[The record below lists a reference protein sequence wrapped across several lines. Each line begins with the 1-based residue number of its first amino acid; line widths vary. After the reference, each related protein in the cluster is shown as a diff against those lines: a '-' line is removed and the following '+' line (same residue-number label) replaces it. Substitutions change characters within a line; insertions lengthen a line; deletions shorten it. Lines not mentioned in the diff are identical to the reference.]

1 MASNTQ
7 LSNKEKYSFA
17 FAGLG
22 QNMVITFT
30 VTFMLVYLYEAV
42 GFSLS
47 GIAALTAII
56 TGAKIWDA
64 INDFIMGMIVDH
76 TRTRWGKLRPY
87 ILFTSFPIAL
97 LTILLFS
104 VPQTTETY
112 KLIYFGIVYVLWGM
126 IYTIAD
132 VPYWGLAGSITVTI
146 PDRVTLIALA
156 RTLQAISLAITT
168 IASPLFAHWLSFAQK
183 TTAAGW
189 TRTAIIVS
197 VLGMGLFTLA
207 FFNTQE
213 KVPLPQQ
220 KQTIKQM
227 LKAIVTNKPFLL
239 VLTGSALNFGRN
251 IVQVGGAVVA
261 VIVFGDEKIFTLL
274 GGALIAAIIISNLI
288 TPFVLRYMS
297 KKTLMIAS
305 SIVAACVYTAM
316 YYIGYSNLWVF
327 VFMLFVSGFFTGFFI
342 VVQTAMIADCV
353 DYYEF
358 KTGERNEGVSFAGL
372 TFISKLMGA
381 LATMAFGMVVVAI
394 GYSKGVTITPEI
406 QKGAFFSITIL
417 PALSCLIGTIPFIFY
432 PLTDQ
437 KLEGILKTLIERR
450 QAAITS

>member
-1 MASNTQ
+1 MSSTTQ
-7 LSNKEKYSFA
+7 LSRKEKYSFA
-17 FAGLG
+17 VAGFG

-42 GFSLS
+42 GFSTK

-87 ILFTSFPIAL
+87 ILFTAFPIAL
-97 LTILLFS
+97 LTIMIFAI
-104 VPQTTETY
+104 PQATETY

-146 PDRVTLIALA
+146 PDRVSLIALA
-156 RTLQAISLAITT
+156 RTLQAIALAVTT
-168 IASPLFAHWLSFAQK
+168 IASPLLAHWLSFSDK
-183 TTAAGW
+183 TTADGW
-189 TRTAIIVS
+189 TRAAIIVS
-197 VLGMGLFTLA
+197 IIGMSLFTLA
-207 FFNTQE
+207 FFNTEE

-220 KQTIKQM
+220 KQTIQQM

-239 VLTGSALNFGRN
+239 VLLGSALNFGRS

-288 TPFVLRYMS
+288 TPLVLHYMS

-305 SIVAACVYTAM
+305 SIVAALVYVAM
-316 YYIGYSNLWVF
+316 YFIGYGNLWVF
-327 VFMLFVSGFFTGFFI
+327 VIMLFVSGFFTGFFI

-358 KTGERNEGVSFAGL
+358 KTGTRNEGVSFAGL

-381 LATMAFGMVVVAI
+381 LATLAFGMVMVAI
-394 GYSKGVTITPEI
+394 GYSSGVTITPFI
-406 QKGAFFSITIL
+406 KKGAFFAITIV
-417 PALSCLIGTIPFIFY
+417 PAISCIIGTIPFIFY

-437 KLEGILKTLIERR
+437 KLSDILATLVQRR
-450 QAAITS
+450 QTTTI

>member
-1 MASNTQ
+1 MSSTTQ
-7 LSNKEKYSFA
+7 LSRKEKYSFA
-17 FAGLG
+17 IAGFG

-42 GFSLS
+42 GFSTQ
-47 GIAALTAII
+47 GIATLTAII

-87 ILFTSFPIAL
+87 ILFTAFPIAL
-97 LTILLFS
+97 LTIMLFAIPKT
-104 VPQTTETY
+104 VETY

-146 PDRVTLIALA
+146 HDRVSLIALA
-156 RTLQAISLAITT
+156 RTLQAIALAVTT
-168 IASPLFAHWLSFAQK
+168 IASPLLAYWLSFSDK
-183 TTAAGW
+183 TTASGW
-189 TRTAIIVS
+189 TRTAILVS
-197 VLGMGLFTLA
+197 IIGMSLFTLA

-213 KVPLPQQ
+213 KVPHKQ
-220 KQTIKQM
+220 KQTFRQM
-227 LKAIVTNKPFLL
+227 LQAIVTNKPFLL
-239 VLTGSALNFGRN
+239 VLLASALNFGRN

-261 VIVFGDEKIFTLL
+261 VIVFGSEKIFTLL
-274 GGALIAAIIISNLI
+274 GGALIAAIIISNII
-288 TPFVLRYMS
+288 TPYVLQYMS

-305 SIVAACVYTAM
+305 SIIAAFVYAAM
-316 YYIGYSNLWVF
+316 YFVGHNNLWIF
-327 VFMLFVSGFFTGFFI
+327 VSMLFVSGFFTGFFI

-358 KTGERNEGVSFAGL
+358 KTGQRTEGVSFAGL

-381 LATMAFGMVVVAI
+381 LATLAFGLVMVAI
-394 GYSKGVTITPEI
+394 GYSSGVTITPEI
-406 QKGAFFSITIL
+406 QNGAFFSITIV
-417 PALSCLIGTIPFIFY
+417 PAISCIIGTIPFIFY

-437 KLEGILKTLIERR
+437 KLADILATLVQRR
-450 QAAITS
+450 QATTML

>member
-1 MASNTQ
+1 MSPITQ
-7 LSNKEKYSFA
+7 LSRKEKYSFA
-17 FAGLG
+17 VAGFG

-42 GFSLS
+42 GFSIK

-87 ILFTSFPIAL
+87 ILFTAFPIAL
-97 LTILLFS
+97 LTIMLFAI
-104 VPQTTETY
+104 PQTTETY
-112 KLIYFGIVYVLWGM
+112 KLIYFGIVYVMWGM

-146 PDRVTLIALA
+146 PDRVSLIALA
-156 RTLQAISLAITT
+156 RTLQAIALAVTT
-168 IASPLFAHWLSFAQK
+168 IASPLLAHWLSFSDK

-197 VLGMGLFTLA
+197 IIGMSLFTLA
-207 FFNTQE
+207 FFNTEE

-220 KQTIKQM
+220 KQTIQQM
-227 LKAIVTNKPFLL
+227 LKAIVTNTPFLL
-239 VLTGSALNFGRN
+239 VLLGSALNFGRS

-288 TPFVLRYMS
+288 TPLVLRFMS

-305 SIVAACVYTAM
+305 SIVAAIVYVAM
-316 YYIGYSNLWVF
+316 YFFGYSNLWVF
-327 VFMLFVSGFFTGFFI
+327 VCMLFVSGFFTGFFI

-381 LATMAFGMVVVAI
+381 LATMAFGIVMVAI
-394 GYSKGVTITPEI
+394 GYSKGVTITPFI
-406 QKGAFFSITIL
+406 QNGAFFSITIV
-417 PALSCLIGTIPFIFY
+417 PAISCIAGTIPFIFY
-432 PLTDQ
+432 PLTDHT
-437 KLEGILKTLIERR
+437 LADILATLVQRRKTAKTL
-450 QAAITS
+450 

>member
-1 MASNTQ
+1 MSSTTQ
-7 LSNKEKYSFA
+7 LSGKEKYSFA
-17 FAGLG
+17 AAGFG

-42 GFSLS
+42 GFSTK

-64 INDFIMGMIVDH
+64 INDFIMGMLVDH

-87 ILFTSFPIAL
+87 ILFTAFPIAL
-97 LTILLFS
+97 LTIMLFAI
-104 VPQTTETY
+104 PQTTETY

-146 PDRVTLIALA
+146 SDRVSLIALA
-156 RTLQAISLAITT
+156 RTLQAIALAVTI
-168 IASPLFAHWLSFAQK
+168 IASPLLAHWLSCADK

-189 TRTAIIVS
+189 TRTAMIVS
-197 VLGMGLFTLA
+197 IIGMSLFTLA
-207 FFNTQE
+207 FFNTEE

-220 KQTIKQM
+220 KQSIKQM

-239 VLTGSALNFGRN
+239 VLLGSSLNFGRN

-288 TPFVLRYMS
+288 TPLVLRYMS

-305 SIVAACVYTAM
+305 SIVAAVVYEAM
-316 YYIGYSNLWVF
+316 YFIGYGNLWVF
-327 VFMLFVSGFFTGFFI
+327 VCMLFVSGFFTGFFI

-353 DYYEF
+353 DHYEF
-358 KTGERNEGVSFAGL
+358 KTGKRNEGVSFAGL

-381 LATMAFGMVVVAI
+381 LATLVFGMVMVAI
-394 GYSKGVTITPEI
+394 GYSSGVTITPAI
-406 QKGAFFSITIL
+406 QNGAFFAITIV
-417 PALSCLIGTIPFIFY
+417 PAISCIIGTIPFIFY
-432 PLTDQ
+432 PLTDH
-437 KLEGILKTLIERR
+437 KLADILTTVVQRRKTTTI
-450 QAAITS
+450 